1 MAAAA
6 ELVLPGTI
14 ISSASAAHRKSRV
27 ATCTQWCCCCCCT
40 AAAVLLAG
48 EDLVYMVPNKIY
60 SSQRYG
66 DTAAVLRASLT
77 SGRIAMPAVHKR
89 MGFSDSAMA
98 AAQVSSAA
106 LACWI

>member
-1 MAAAA
+1 MMM
-6 ELVLPGTI
+6 
-14 ISSASAAHRKSRV
+14 
-27 ATCTQWCCCCCCT
+27 
-40 AAAVLLAG
+40 LLLRPPG

-77 SGRIAMPAVHKR
+77 SGRIAMPPVHKR

-98 AAQVSSAA
+98 AAQV
-106 LACWI
+106 